1 MKKIIDSRIVKG
13 GYSGTGML
21 PFYALFSS
29 AIFFLAPFIGFGL
42 STALVYI
49 TGIITA
55 SVAQLYFAEIIK
67 VDHQTKDA
75 ALLAWRQSNYD
86 PAKVPKFEDYVQ
98 IMPSRF
104 SQWYTSHTKALIKS
118 KPALSA
124 KKTSSSV
131 SAVA

>member
-1 MKKIIDSRIVKG
+1 MKQNKDINIQIG

-55 SVAQLYFAEIIK
+55 SIAQLYFTEIVKIDYK
-67 VDHQTKDA
+67 TQDA

-104 SQWYTSHTKALIKS
+104 SQWYTSHTKALIKG

-124 KKTSSSV
+124 KKTPSSV
-131 SAVA
+131 RAVA